1 MKKEY
6 LKPSA
11 EVNEIAAVGMIASS
25 PDFPIGGD
33 VENGTT
39 DVAGYRGGWNW
50 F

>member
-11 EVNEIAAVGMIASS
+11 EASGIAAVGIVASS
-25 PDFPIGGD
+25 LNFPVGGD